1 MHASMH
7 GTHRIKFPQLHVFQ
21 ASYLRTQCSVLNEL
35 KFNKVSRLTPCSSI
49 VIKVRVRVRSVNK
62 IFNIQ
67 WRQLQTNMMRQ
78 YSKWR
83 VLTPIPRTS
92 PASRQRRNELGI
104 NLLWFIVFHNMNATF
119 PQTTACR

>member
-1 MHASMH
+1 MH

-67 WRQLQTNMMRQ
+67 WRPLQPNMMRQ

-83 VLTPIPRTS
+83 VLTPISRTS
-92 PASRQRRNELGI
+92 ASRQRRNELGI
-104 NLLWFIVFHNMNATF
+104 KSIMVYSVSQYERHISTDHGLALIL
-119 PQTTACR
+119 